1 MAEKQDLKVLYRVI
15 PGILIS
21 LIALIALIYLS
32 DLEAVREAI
41 QQVNPLTLLGGALLV
56 VISLFTRA
64 FAWKEILQ
72 ERISLWQSYLI
83 INAGYFVNTV
93 LPFRLGEISRAFLLL
108 PSGLGFWEALPS
120 IVLERLFDFFFAF
133 SFLFI
138 GLPSALEFTNNL
150 AYAYTLAGL
159 VALAGI
165 FIVLLVVNRVQILG
179 WLERVPLQREN
190 FKGKVIRFATSIISS
205 LEILTSPRRTF
216 QVLLGMGASWGIAL
230 AFQYLLLRAFI
241 PDAKLAWAAFALGA
255 VAVGVSV
262 PSSPGNI
269 GLYEGSLT
277 LALTACGVDPS
288 LAFTYALT
296 SHAINLGITTGF
308 GAYGLV
314 REGVGLRDVWQ
325 FSKVQRKE
333 TRYE

>member
-1 MAEKQDLKVLYRVI
+1 MTVKQDRKVLYRVI

-21 LIALIALIYLS
+21 VIALIILVSFS
-32 DLEAVREAI
+32 DLDAVRGAI
-41 QQVNPLTLLGGALLV
+41 KQITPLTLLLAAGLV
-56 VISLFTRA
+56 IISLLTRA
-64 FAWKEILQ
+64 FAWKGILQ

-93 LPFRLGEISRAFLLL
+93 LPFRLGEISRAFLLM
-108 PSGLGFWEALPS
+108 PSGFGFWEGLSS
-120 IVLERLFDFFFAF
+120 IVLERLFDFGFAL

-159 VALAGI
+159 AVLAAVVI
-165 FIVLLVVNRVQILG
+165 LLLVINRAQILN
-179 WLERVPLQREN
+179 WLEGIPLHDEKV
-190 FKGKVIRFATSIISS
+190 KGGVIRFATSIISS
-205 LEILTSPRRTF
+205 LEILTSLRRTF
-216 QVLLGMGASWGIAL
+216 KVFVGMGASWGIAL
-230 AFQYLLLRAFI
+230 AFQFILLRAFV

-296 SHAINLGITTGF
+296 SHIINLGVTTGF

-325 FSKVQRKE
+325 FGKQQRKG